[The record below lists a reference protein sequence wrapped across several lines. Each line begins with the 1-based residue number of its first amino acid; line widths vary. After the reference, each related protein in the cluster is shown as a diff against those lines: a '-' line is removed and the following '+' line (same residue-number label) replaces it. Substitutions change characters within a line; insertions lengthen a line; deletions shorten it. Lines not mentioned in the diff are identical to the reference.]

1 MMSSAV
7 VITLQQQRKEEGDF
21 KIKAREGELGGRSK
35 DFWGKAP
42 ESAQ

>member
-1 MMSSAV
+1 M

-21 KIKAREGELGGRSK
+21 KIKAPESELGGRSK